1 MPSGY
6 GSSFTTELW
15 FKIPA
20 SSTDGYVQSDTQYYS
35 AGYANYIQAPGGADM
50 QWASYTGG
58 PDYYNP
64 GIDVT
69 TGVWHQLVM
78 SYDSNSRYG
87 WIDGALVASDTRG
100 SGKTAAGANAQINWG
115 WFSWASSTTF
125 VGDLGI
131 IRVYTD
137 KLTDAEVLQNWN
149 ANKGDFGLS

>member
-1 MPSGY
+1 
-6 GSSFTTELW
+6 
-15 FKIPA
+15 
-20 SSTDGYVQSDTQYYS
+20 
-35 AGYANYIQAPGGADM
+35 
-50 QWASYTGG
+50 
-58 PDYYNP
+58 
-64 GIDVT
+64 
-69 TGVWHQLVM
+69 M

-115 WFSWASSTTF
+115 WFGWATSTSF